1 MHPALRL
8 LQILPY
14 LRFLSLLLGGVIVK
28 LEVIFVCLLTRIV
41 VRDRIDN
48 IVNDLQLATR
58 LAPRHT
64 WMTLQYVTTAHTRS
78 MLVGIID
85 QTMHSLFFLYGRA
98 VQLDHHQAVER
109 LDVHTV
115 SRLALDVVHA
125 AKTTLTTNTAELE
138 DEHGADKVAQTTTQW
153 GSVIVRRRVGNVVLE
168 DLLVELCH
176 RRGLFRLLDWPCAV
190 RGELVP
196 DFEEVAF

>member
-1 MHPALRL
+1 MELLLRDFRCAHRRCERADLVGRTRVVEIDVIFVIVPQVLAIRFDMHPALRL
-8 LQILPY
+8 LQILPD
-14 LRFLSLLLGGVIVK
+14 LRFLALLGCVIVK
-28 LEVIFVCLLTRIV
+28 PEAIFVCLLTRIV
-41 VRDRIDN
+41 VRDRIDD
-48 IVNDLQLATR
+48 IVNHLRRATR

-64 WMTLQYVTTAHTRS
+64 WMTFQYVTTAHTRP

-85 QTMHSLFFLYGRA
+85 QTLHSFFFLYRRA

-138 DEHGADKVAQTTTQW
+138 DEHGADKVAQTTT
-153 GSVIVRRRVGNVVLE
+153 
-168 DLLVELCH
+168 
-176 RRGLFRLLDWPCAV
+176 
-190 RGELVP
+190 
-196 DFEEVAF
+196 